1 MVQGVDLERLY
12 DIKVIEGSNPSL
24 SVFLFSKLF
33 NKKSRYGGIG
43 RRTSLRG
50 LRVNTHP
57 GSSPGNGIKKQ
68 SFRERKTGS
77 CS

>member
-12 DIKVIEGSNPSL
+12 GIKIIEGSNPSL
-24 SVFLFSKLF
+24 SVFCLADI
-33 NKKSRYGGIG
+33 KKSRYGGIG

-57 GSSPGNGIKKQ
+57 GSSPGNGIKHKFL
-68 SFRERKTGS
+68 SFRSFSK
-77 CS
+77 